1 MIFSLEELNEDNV
14 WRDDCSDGTLPVK
27 SSFGRLGALRRH
39 LVASMLWAPV
49 LSLMLPQ
56 AAQGESLAEA
66 MRKAYANN
74 PNLREQRLRQKS
86 VNEDYVQTRAQY
98 GPSVSLSAAG
108 NYDFLRG
115 RTTLRLLD
123 QRTAS
128 ATLNQPLYSGGRL
141 RGALDSQLANVR
153 RSQESLRQIEAD
165 TVQAVIQ
172 VYAGVL
178 RDHQRLV
185 VGQEN
190 IKVLQEQ
197 LREVTARRK
206 VEDATLTDLAQA
218 DSRLAQAES
227 QLASLQA
234 QYDISRG
241 QYLEVVG
248 ELPVDLEP
256 LPELDGLPT
265 SFDEAL
271 KLAETGNFTLN
282 AARYA
287 ERASAA
293 RLASR
298 KGEQR
303 PTLSFVTQ
311 VGALENETASSLRAT
326 QTQVYAGLT
335 LSQSLFAGGAV
346 RSRIRQARDL
356 NEADQVAI
364 DGARRSALQDVVV
377 AWSQLAAA
385 RLSLTA
391 SLRQVSAAQVAFKGA
406 QKERQYGFRTV
417 IEVLNAE
424 QELQSAQLNLLQ
436 TRFNE
441 YVARA
446 SLLSAMGQLN
456 AQTVDPTIE
465 PYDAEGEFDR
475 VRNIGATPFEPIAR
489 TIDRIGSANP
499 RPKTSAAL
507 TGDGIPAPGEVRA
520 LPPALDPQAIDEAL
534 TPISAH
540 LVVAPSPSA
549 PAPAPPA
556 AAPAVPRP

>member
-1 MIFSLEELNEDNV
+1 M
-14 WRDDCSDGTLPVK
+14 K
-27 SSFGRLGALRRH
+27 SKSGRLSALRH
-39 LVASMLWAPV
+39 HAGSPLLWA
-49 LSLMLPQ
+49 SLLYLVLPQ
-56 AAQGESLAEA
+56 AACAESLAEA

-98 GPSVSLSAAG
+98 GPSVSLSGSG

-115 RTTLRLLD
+115 STTVRLLD
-123 QRTAS
+123 QRNAS

-153 RSQESLRQIEAD
+153 SSQQSLRQIEAD
-165 TVQAVIQ
+165 TVQSVIQ

-178 RDHQRLV
+178 RDHQRLA

-190 IKVLQEQ
+190 LKVLQEQ

-227 QLASLQA
+227 QLATLQA

-256 LPELDGLPT
+256 LPELEGLPA

-311 VGALENETASSLRAT
+311 VGALQTDTASSVRAF
-326 QTQVYAGLT
+326 QTQVFAGLT

-364 DGARRSALQDVVV
+364 DSARRSALQDVVV

-391 SLRQVSAAQVAFKGA
+391 NLRQVTAAQIAFKGA
-406 QKERQYGFRTV
+406 QKEQQYGFRTV
-417 IEVLNAE
+417 IEVLNTE
-424 QELQSAQLNLLQ
+424 QELQNAQLTLLQ

-446 SLLSAMGQLN
+446 GLLSAMGQLR

-465 PYDAEGEFDR
+465 PYDADAEFDR

-489 TIDRIGSANP
+489 AIDRIGSADP
-499 RPKTSAAL
+499 RPKTSPAL
-507 TGDGIPAPGEVRA
+507 TGDDVPDPDQVRP
-520 LPPALDPQAIDEAL
+520 LPPPLDQQLLEEAL

-540 LVVAPSPSA
+540 LVVPPRSLDAQPLPSR
-549 PAPAPPA
+549 PASS
-556 AAPAVPRP
+556 VPRP